1 MLLLYGLR
9 YEIQCSACR
18 IAPNL
23 TFRGK
28 PNNVC
33 GCDWQRV
40 KQSLIC
46 GHRIYNHRGMLTS
59 HLRGCSVRKA
69 FAKGAI
75 RLLITG
81 RAAL

>member
-9 YEIQCSACR
+9 YEIQRSARR

-28 PNNVC
+28 PNKVC
-33 GCDWQRV
+33 VCDWQKV

-46 GHRIYNHRGMLTS
+46 RHRIYNHRGMLTS
-59 HLRGCSVRKA
+59 RRP
-69 FAKGAI
+69 
-75 RLLITG
+75 T
-81 RAAL
+81 